1 MVRITSLASE
11 SRSSKSLRSSYRRR
25 LRLLELLGLFSI
37 QFALYL
43 GKSSSELSPSDDE
56 GEKLLLFLEG
66 GVLDF
71 LNRRPDPSRFGDL
84 RSLFRDDA
92 SRLLCD
98 DASRLLCDDASRLDL
113 FDGDDVYSV
122 VVLEVESL
130 MVCLYILSF

>member
-1 MVRITSLASE
+1 
-11 SRSSKSLRSSYRRR
+11 
-25 LRLLELLGLFSI
+25 LLELLGLFSI

-98 DASRLLCDDASRLDL
+98 DASRLDL

>member
-1 MVRITSLASE
+1 MQHANDYFCKMVRITSLASE

-71 LNRRPDPSRFGDL
+71 LNRCPDASRFGDL
-84 RSLFRDDA
+84 RSLLRDDA
-92 SRLLCD
+92 SRF
-98 DASRLLCDDASRLDL
+98 DL

-122 VVLEVESL
+122 VVWEVESL

>member
-11 SRSSKSLRSSYRRR
+11 SRSSKSLRSSYKRR

-37 QFALYL
+37 QFDLYL
-43 GKSSSELSPSDDE
+43 GKSSDDE

-92 SRLLCD
+92 SRF
-98 DASRLLCDDASRLDL
+98 DL

>member
-1 MVRITSLASE
+1 
-11 SRSSKSLRSSYRRR
+11 
-25 LRLLELLGLFSI
+25 LLELLGLFSI

-71 LNRRPDPSRFGDL
+71 LNRRPDASRFGDL
-84 RSLFRDDA
+84 RSLLRDDA
-92 SRLLCD
+92 SRF
-98 DASRLLCDDASRLDL
+98 DL

-122 VVLEVESL
+122 VVWEVESL

>member
-92 SRLLCD
+92 SRF
-98 DASRLLCDDASRLDL
+98 DL

-122 VVLEVESL
+122 VVWEVESL

>member
-1 MVRITSLASE
+1 
-11 SRSSKSLRSSYRRR
+11 
-25 LRLLELLGLFSI
+25 LLELLGLFSI

-66 GVLDF
+66 GVLD
-71 LNRRPDPSRFGDL
+71 
-84 RSLFRDDA
+84 
-92 SRLLCD
+92 